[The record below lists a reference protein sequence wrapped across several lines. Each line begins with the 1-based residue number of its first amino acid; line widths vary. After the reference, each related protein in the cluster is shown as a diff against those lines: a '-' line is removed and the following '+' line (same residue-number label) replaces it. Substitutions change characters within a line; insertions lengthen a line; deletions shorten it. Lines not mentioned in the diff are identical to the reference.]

1 MRDPVRKRTMF
12 DDLDGLFDD
21 LFRSFSAMPRLP
33 TDISPG
39 ADIYSENDRNMIVE
53 LQAPGFDVNDI
64 TLDVSDG
71 VLEIT
76 GERSIK
82 EEHKRDYIVRDNYLR
97 FRRRIA
103 LPEGADSEK
112 IRAGLDKGILK
123 VTIPIERKEVKRI
136 AIEAPKAK
144 QLESTALAI

>member
-1 MRDPVRKRTMF
+1 
-12 DDLDGLFDD
+12 
-21 LFRSFSAMPRLP
+21 
-33 TDISPG
+33 
-39 ADIYSENDRNMIVE
+39 MIVE
-53 LQAPGFDVNDI
+53 LQVPGFDVNDI

-82 EEHKRDYIVRDNYLR
+82 EESTRDYIVRDNYLR
-97 FRRRIA
+97 FRRRIVI
-103 LPEGADSEK
+103 PEGADSEK

-123 VTIPIERKEVKRI
+123 VTIPIERKEVKLI

-144 QLESTALAI
+144 RLESTALAT